1 MNRNIPITEET
12 SSLAAAMRAGV
23 PRDGEAWDKFI
34 AVLLKQ
40 GENIKAHKH
49 VYHTV
54 LYYPESCDPITF
66 TPTAGAILYLPPG
79 TSHEVAPVKD
89 ARISAAMLVKV

>member
-1 MNRNIPITEET
+1 MNREIPATGEV
-12 SSLAAAMRAGV
+12 SALAAAMRAGV
-23 PRDGEAWDKFI
+23 PKKGEDWDKFI
-34 AVLLKQ
+34 AVLLKP

-54 LYYPESCDPITF
+54 LYYPESCEPIVF

-79 TSHEVAPVKD
+79 TKHSVPVVKD
-89 ARISAAMLVKV
+89 ARLSAAMLVKV